1 MNFALILFI
10 LTVVTGVFWVA
21 DRRVFLPKRREAARA
36 AVTAFE
42 AANRE
47 AIDRGDARVIDQRN
61 DMEARALRRRNSFR

>member
-36 AVTAFE
+36 AVK
-42 AANRE
+42 
-47 AIDRGDARVIDQRN
+47 IG
-61 DMEARALRRRNSFR
+61 RAHV

>member
-42 AANRE
+42 APQPRSALKS
-47 AIDRGDARVIDQRN
+47 APTARRST
-61 DMEARALRRRNSFR
+61 AATRA